1 MNEYNIRLDQTK
13 KVFDAIAELIS
24 KNETCTYRYLIY
36 DLLGFRYSDYET
48 LMSGLTITNSL
59 VEREEFIDKIK
70 HLEEYNSRLLKELL
84 HKEKVIIDLRKLK
97 DKS

>member
-36 DLLGFRYSDYET
+36 DLLGFRHSDYET

-70 HLEEYNSRLLKELL
+70 HLEEYNDRLLKELL
-84 HKEKVIIDLRKLK
+84 HKEKVIINLRKLK
-97 DKS
+97 DKD